1 MDGSV
6 GAIVKETISGGVT
19 LTLVD
24 PFTAPDAAV
33 IFALPGSSAFARP
46 ELLIETVAGALEVQV
61 TEALKSR
68 ELPSLKCP
76 IAANCCESPAGID
89 WFAGVTAIEIR
100 ARAGGGIVAL
110 DALLPHPHTAIAA
123 AIRDESARIIRCLF
137 KMTPNYLRSE
147 SVRR

>member
-1 MDGSV
+1 MDGSI
-6 GAIVKETISGGVT
+6 GAIVKETISGGDT

-24 PFTAPDAAV
+24 PLTVPAAAV

-46 ELLIETVAGALEVQV
+46 ELLIEIVVGALEVQV
-61 TEALKSR
+61 TEAVKSR

-76 IAANCCESPAGID
+76 SAANCCDSPAGID

-100 ARAGGGIVAL
+100 ARAGWGIVAL

-123 AIRDESARIIRCLF
+123 AIREESARTIRCLF
-137 KMTPNYLRSE
+137 KTTPNYLRSE
-147 SVRR
+147 NFRR